1 MLKLIKAFSSVENRY
16 LIPELFPIAKK
27 CLLLQ
32 RMSKAKCNGVGVEV

>member
-1 MLKLIKAFSSVENRY
+1 MLKLIKAFSLVGNRY

-32 RMSKAKCNGVGVEV
+32 KISKAKWNSVGVQV